1 MNNRLQFNF
10 APSFAMPLTRR
21 LALAIIPIASAMSQT
36 PPQTHRATGAFE
48 VKAIPKDSEPGAST
62 TPTGRMHIEK
72 VFSGDL
78 EGTSKVEM
86 LTAVTPTKGSAG
98 YVAIEQVSGKLK
110 GHEGT
115 FVLQH
120 SGTAHKGAQQLTIT
134 VVPESGTGQLTGIE
148 GKFTIRIESGKHFYD
163 FDYTL

>member
-1 MNNRLQFNF
+1 MAQ
-10 APSFAMPLTRR
+10 P
-21 LALAIIPIASAMSQT
+21 
-36 PPQTHRATGAFE
+36 THATGTFE
-48 VKAIPKDSEPGAST
+48 VKSLPKDSEPGAGA
-62 TPTGRMHIEK
+62 TPTGRMAIEK
-72 VFSGDL
+72 VFTGDL

-98 YVAIEQVSGKLK
+98 YVAIEQVTGKLK
-110 GHEGT
+110 GRDGT

-134 VVPESGTGQLTGIE
+134 VVPESGTGQLSGIE
-148 GKFTIRIESGKHFYD
+148 GKFNIRIEAGKHFYD